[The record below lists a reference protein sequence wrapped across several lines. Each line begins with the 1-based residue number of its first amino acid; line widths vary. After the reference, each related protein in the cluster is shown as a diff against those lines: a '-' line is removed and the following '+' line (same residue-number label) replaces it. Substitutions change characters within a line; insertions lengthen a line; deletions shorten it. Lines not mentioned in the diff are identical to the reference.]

1 MHQKAEL
8 GKYMGGTVPLGYK
21 ISKDKDYI
29 IDENTA
35 FIVKQIYE
43 RYADGYTIK
52 EICNELNVAGY
63 KTASG
68 KPFSYS
74 SLHTMLINPKYI
86 GKYEYLGVVLENAI
100 PQIVDNETFEKVQQ
114 RLQKNNLMLNF
125 EFCSPTH
132 FVFGKDTEQQTGD
145 LALRYGAKKVLIV
158 YGQGSVVR
166 SGLLARVEKSLTE
179 AGLCF
184 GELGGVKPN
193 PEDDLVRE
201 GIAMVRRE
209 KYDFLLAV
217 GGGSAID
224 TAKAIALGVPYDGDF
239 WDFYAGKAE
248 AKEAMPVGVVLT
260 IPAAGSEASGN
271 TVITNVA
278 TGQKISLRC
287 PLLLRPRFS
296 VLNPELT
303 FTLPH
308 FQTACGICDMMV
320 HIFERYFSNTP
331 STEVTDRISEGLLQS
346 IITEGRRL
354 MECPDDYEAR
364 ANIMWAGT
372 LAHNGVCGTGR
383 EEDWSSH
390 AIEHELS
397 ALYGVTHGAGLAVVF
412 PAWLKV
418 VSKVNDFRTLQLA
431 ERLFGIEADGRP
443 KAEVINECI
452 SHLQDFWSGTLGL
465 PRNLSELGIDNA
477 DIDQLVNNLHHTKG
491 EVFGGY
497 VKLNRELTRDIYKAC
512 ED

>member
-1 MHQKAEL
+1 
-8 GKYMGGTVPLGYK
+8 
-21 ISKDKDYI
+21 
-29 IDENTA
+29 
-35 FIVKQIYE
+35 
-43 RYADGYTIK
+43 
-52 EICNELNVAGY
+52 
-63 KTASG
+63 
-68 KPFSYS
+68 
-74 SLHTMLINPKYI
+74 
-86 GKYEYLGVVLENAI
+86 
-100 PQIVDNETFEKVQQ
+100 
-114 RLQKNNLMLNF
+114 MLNF

-193 PEDDLVRE
+193 PEDGLVRE

-497 VKLNRELTRDIYKAC
+497 WWLPLPILQNMTLIAVNQPLAISYLVTQNQRGTKTGQNHGKIKSRTLRSKYPLWNTSVSFAKLQICPLKNEGKSLFLSFTTHFPTIVPQMWLLQTVWFAKIGC
-512 ED
+512 